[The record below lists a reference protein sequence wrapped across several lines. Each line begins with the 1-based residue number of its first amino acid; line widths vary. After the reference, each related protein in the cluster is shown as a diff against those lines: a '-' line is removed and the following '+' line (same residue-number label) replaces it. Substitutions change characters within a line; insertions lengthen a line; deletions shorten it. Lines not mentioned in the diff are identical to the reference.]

1 METKRIILNIIYT
14 AILMLIAAGM
24 IFTIMK
30 NKPDKTRS
38 ENLTGTEIDNY
49 FNSYVEKRKIV
60 QQLVLVEQRV
70 NEMEVRE
77 YSFKLKNKSVSNAVL
92 EIRAPVTYNYYLDF
106 KDDWSFLFVNG
117 VLRIVAP
124 EIKVKEPA
132 IDTRA
137 MKTNIMGG
145 YMILDEAGKMEEFKT
160 EFYGILKTRA
170 ASPDYI
176 ANIVEDARLSLAIFI
191 DTWVKSELRGLN
203 SQPVNSI
210 LIKFKN
216 EEKFPLL
223 GFSVATGKL

>member
-1 METKRIILNIIYT
+1 M
-14 AILMLIAAGM
+14 
-24 IFTIMK
+24 
-30 NKPDKTRS
+30 
-38 ENLTGTEIDNY
+38 
-49 FNSYVEKRKIV
+49 
-60 QQLVLVEQRV
+60 
-70 NEMEVRE
+70 
-77 YSFKLKNKSVSNAVL
+77 L

>member
-1 METKRIILNIIYT
+1 METKKIILNIFYT
-14 AILMLIAAGM
+14 VILILIAAGM
-24 IFTIMK
+24 IFTIIK
-30 NKPDKTRS
+30 NKSDKKGAD
-38 ENLTGTEIDNY
+38 NLTSTEIQNH
-49 FNSYVEKRKIV
+49 FSSYVEKKKIV
-60 QQLVLVEQRV
+60 QQLVLVEHCV
-70 NEMEVRE
+70 NELDVKE
-77 YSFKLKNKSVSNAVL
+77 YKLKFKDKPVSTAIL

-160 EFYGILKTRA
+160 EFYGILKVRSTSR
-170 ASPDYI
+170 DYI
-176 ANIVEDARLSLAIFI
+176 ANIVEDARFSLAMFM
-191 DTWVKSELRGLN
+191 DTWVKSELRGL
-203 SQPVNSI
+203 SSEPVNSI

-216 EEKFPLL
+216 EEKFPAL
-223 GFSVATGKL
+223 GFSVTTGKL